1 MSGSVSPLYAPAN
14 ILGQAGVVFGHDLT
28 SEAALT
34 KLSYLLALPDLT
46 VQDVTRQMSESIRG
60 ELTEQSET
68 LFEHPK
74 GAPPS
79 SPRLASLTGL
89 GSAIGQGDLQA
100 VREVMRAE
108 PEWLLNEADPEGNTP
123 LVSLLISML
132 GWEDERRRSALI
144 DRLPGTGHGGRMEMR
159 RAPV

>member
-14 ILGQAGVVFGHDLT
+14 ILGRVGVVFGHDLT

-34 KLSYLLALPDLT
+34 KLSYLLALPNLT
-46 VQDVTRQMSESIRG
+46 IQDVTRQMSVSIRG

-74 GAPPS
+74 GAPL
-79 SPRLASLTGL
+79 SPHVASLTGL
-89 GSAIGQGDLQA
+89 GYAIAQGDIQA
-100 VREVMRAE
+100 VREAMRGE
-108 PEWLLNEADPEGNTP
+108 PEWLLNEADYEGNTP

-132 GWEDERRRSALI
+132 GWEDELRRSALI
-144 DRLPGTGHGGRMEMR
+144 DRLPRTSHRHTTGIR
-159 RAPV
+159 RARA